1 GQTDG
6 LVLFSRDR
14 GAGARDIPFAFI
26 TPEAGFY
33 PVRLVWYQG
42 GGGGNVEFFT
52 YGPDNTKILVND
64 RSNPHAVR
72 AYVPSAVQPTVSIAL
87 LADGKVQVTF
97 EGKLQQSSSVSPTNW
112 QDVAGAVSPY
122 EVTPTGTELYF
133 RATR

>member
-1 GQTDG
+1 
-6 LVLFSRDR
+6 
-14 GAGARDIPFAFI
+14 
-26 TPEAGFY
+26 
-33 PVRLVWYQG
+33 
-42 GGGGNVEFFT
+42 
-52 YGPDNTKILVND
+52 
-64 RSNPHAVR
+64 
-72 AYVPSAVQPTVSIAL
+72 VSIAL